1 MRSLIDRWFI
11 VDRKP
16 DNGSYV
22 VVLYY
27 NDYVMKAEKLIDD
40 TKIYENVSGSIG
52 VILNLKEKSSNIF
65 QNLKRINFLS
75 EKQLKYLPFGFT
87 KIRSLKKL
95 YLLS

>member
-1 MRSLIDRWFI
+1 
-11 VDRKP
+11 
-16 DNGSYV
+16 
-22 VVLYY
+22 
-27 NDYVMKAEKLIDD
+27 MKAEKLIDN